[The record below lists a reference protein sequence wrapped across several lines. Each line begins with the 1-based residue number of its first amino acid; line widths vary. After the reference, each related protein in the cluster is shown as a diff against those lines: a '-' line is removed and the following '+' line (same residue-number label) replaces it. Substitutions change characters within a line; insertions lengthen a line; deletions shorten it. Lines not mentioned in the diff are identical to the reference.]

1 MKRLLLVLA
10 LGGALAALAFD
21 APLLGVIEAPTNGA
35 RNQNDT
41 NRGAF
46 TISPGQCITVDC
58 ANDAGTATNALM
70 KWTTTLA
77 DAGSVTRQNW
87 SRNTAY
93 WETCAGQ
100 TYYILS
106 VMGST
111 EQVFCHI
118 TATGTP

>member
-1 MKRLLLVLA
+1 MKRLLLLAGVL
-10 LGGALAALAFD
+10 GALAALAFD
-21 APLLGVIEAPTNGA
+21 APVLGVIEAPTTGA

-46 TISPGQCITVDC
+46 TISPGQCVVVDC
-58 ANDAGTATNALM
+58 ANDAGTASNALM

-77 DAGSVTRQNW
+77 DSGTVTRQNW
-87 SRNTAY
+87 ARSTAY

-100 TYYILS
+100 THYILS

-111 EQVFCHI
+111 EQVFCHV
-118 TATGTP
+118 TATGSP